1 MLKSKFACGSSRLFC
16 FVHMED
22 FLCSSEFFCSL
33 FIRKTSSLF
42 KWIFFLCCS
51 YGRLALC
58 SSGQCCSYGRLA
70 LCSSGQCCSYGRLP
84 LCSSGQCCSLLFIW
98 KTSSLFR
105 WNILFFVHKKHLLFM
120 QTESSALFTLKI
132 CSLFKWK
139 AWLFVHIKDFIF
151 VQAKSSALFT
161 LKI

>member
-1 MLKSKFACGSSRLFC
+1 MLTSKFACGSSRLFC

-22 FLCSSEFFCSL
+22 FLCSNKFFFSL

-42 KWIFFLCCS
+42 KCISFLCCS

-58 SSGQCCSYGRLA
+58 SSGQF
-70 LCSSGQCCSYGRLP
+70 CSYGRLP